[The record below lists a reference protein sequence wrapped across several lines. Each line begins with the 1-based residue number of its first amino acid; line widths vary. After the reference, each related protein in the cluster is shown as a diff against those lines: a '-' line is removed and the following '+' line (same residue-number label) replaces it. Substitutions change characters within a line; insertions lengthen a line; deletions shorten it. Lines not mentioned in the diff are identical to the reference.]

1 MLHLYKG
8 EVRLIETIL
17 FYYASLRMSLIL
29 VNDLNCVLM
38 IYFSQNLSISVD
50 AVRISSSE
58 MNSDVH
64 ASAEY
69 RANMVKVFAKKAV
82 EAC

>member
-17 FYYASLRMSLIL
+17 LYDASLRMSLTL

-50 AVRISSSE
+50 AVSILFISS
-58 MNSDVH
+58 V
-64 ASAEY
+64 
-69 RANMVKVFAKKAV
+69 
-82 EAC
+82 

>member
-17 FYYASLRMSLIL
+17 FYDASLRMSLTL

-50 AVRISSSE
+50 AVRILFIPS
-58 MNSDVH
+58 V
-64 ASAEY
+64 
-69 RANMVKVFAKKAV
+69 
-82 EAC
+82 

>member
-17 FYYASLRMSLIL
+17 LYDASLRMSLTL

-50 AVRISSSE
+50 AVRILFISS
-58 MNSDVH
+58 V
-64 ASAEY
+64 
-69 RANMVKVFAKKAV
+69 
-82 EAC
+82 

>member
-17 FYYASLRMSLIL
+17 FYDASLRMSLIL

-38 IYFSQNLSISVD
+38 IYFSQNLSISSVD
-50 AVRISSSE
+50 AVTILFISS
-58 MNSDVH
+58 V
-64 ASAEY
+64 
-69 RANMVKVFAKKAV
+69 
-82 EAC
+82 

>member
-17 FYYASLRMSLIL
+17 LYDASLRMSLTL

-50 AVRISSSE
+50 AVRILVISS
-58 MNSDVH
+58 V
-64 ASAEY
+64 
-69 RANMVKVFAKKAV
+69 
-82 EAC
+82 